1 MEEKPVDQSSSD
13 LSEIKFRGER
23 LRELRHQRRLSADRL
38 AKAAGLTTHHIFRLE
53 RGERPHVWGI
63 TVARLALVL
72 ETTTDFLMGLTDT
85 STPYKTRRRSHDE
98 QENSG

>member
-1 MEEKPVDQSSSD
+1 MNKNTSD
-13 LSEIKFRGER
+13 LSKIGFRGER
-23 LRELRHQRRLSADRL
+23 LREMRHQRRLSADRL

-63 TVARLALVL
+63 TVAKLALVL